1 MGAVGSP
8 PPAFYNIIG
17 VSKLGFQTTIGSN
30 YATPPAVAVF
40 SPDTFSGVAPYTF
53 HTSFPLM
60 YAISN
65 VLMWSQTPPRP
76 LPPTVEGYPVVTSRH
91 SNVTMAMITGGI
103 HCW

>member
-8 PPAFYNIIG
+8 PPAFYNIG

-30 YATPPAVAVF
+30 YAIPPAVAVF
-40 SPDTFSGVAPYTF
+40 SSDTFSGVAPYAF

-60 YAISN
+60 YTISN
-65 VLMWSQTPPRP
+65 VLMWSQTLPRP
-76 LPPTVEGYPVVTSRH
+76 LPPTLERYPVGTSKH
-91 SNVTMAMITGGI
+91 SNVTMAMITGVI